1 MATYRELHG
10 RSIQAVTT
18 DPTGEVAEGQIW
30 YNTTTDTFK
39 SVLVTEAWASASSLN
54 NNSQGRAGFGSQAA
68 AVAGPG
74 QGPSGSIQVTEEY
87 NGSGWSNGNNST
99 RSAAENQYTSGAGTP
114 TAGAMASG
122 GYPGTMT
129 AETEEYDGTSWTA
142 GNNIGTAVRNYVFDG
157 ASYTS
162 ALVFGG
168 NSQPHPGTATNITT
182 TQIYDGTN
190 WTTGGAMNTGR
201 RNHAGSSQG
210 NESAS
215 LATAGNVPGLSSN
228 TEEYNGTSWTEVT
241 NQPTAIAYQGYA
253 GTQTNAIVWNGYTPS
268 VVTTT
273 LGYDGSS
280 WSSKPSVSGQRL
292 NYHNNSGT
300 APAALI
306 FGGEGPSGTLST
318 VEQFNRSANIIT
330 AAAWASGTAL
340 PSARFNGASAGTA
353 TAGII
358 AGGELAPG
366 TRTGE
371 TVYFDGSAWTA
382 QPATLSPAP
391 NADGVKMAGTQTAGI
406 LNSFRG
412 GGSPG
417 PAYTDARSWNGS
429 AWSTIP
435 STSSNHSFSN
445 LFRNGTPSAA
455 TTIGGDNE
463 VGGIQSAVEEY
474 NGSSWGSETALPA
487 GRGNMAAFGTPSA
500 GVIAG
505 GALGPGTPNRTA
517 TALEYNGSSWTTT
530 GSITEAA
537 TVVAGGG
544 TQTTGIIFGGY
555 NPSPAATGRTN
566 TYDGT
571 VFSTAPTMATA
582 RGGTYSIGDSSGA
595 YAAGGNPPVSTTVE
609 EFSPQT
615 EAVNVKTL
623 TQS

>member
-1 MATYRELHG
+1 MVTG
-10 RSIQAVTT
+10 GFSTAVT
-18 DPTGEVAEGQIW
+18 A
-30 YNTTTDTFK
+30 
-39 SVLVTEAWASASSLN
+39 L
-54 NNSQGRAGFGSQAA
+54 
-68 AVAGPG
+68 
-74 QGPSGSIQVTEEY
+74 TEEY
-87 NGSGWSNGNNST
+87 NKS
-99 RSAAENQYTSGAGTP
+99 
-114 TAGAMASG
+114 
-122 GYPGTMT
+122 
-129 AETEEYDGTSWTA
+129 
-142 GNNIGTAVRNYVFDG
+142 V
-157 ASYTS
+157 
-162 ALVFGG
+162 
-168 NSQPHPGTATNITT
+168 
-182 TQIYDGTN
+182 
-190 WTTGGAMNTGR
+190 
-201 RNHAGSSQG
+201 
-210 NESAS
+210 
-215 LATAGNVPGLSSN
+215 NV
-228 TEEYNGTSWTEVT
+228 
-241 NQPTAIAYQGYA
+241 
-253 GTQTNAIVWNGYTPS
+253 
-268 VVTTT
+268 
-273 LGYDGSS
+273 
-280 WSSKPSVSGQRL
+280 
-292 NYHNNSGT
+292 
-300 APAALI
+300 
-306 FGGEGPSGTLST
+306 
-318 VEQFNRSANIIT
+318 IT

-340 PSARFNGASAGTA
+340 PSARFNGASAGTT

-391 NADGVKMAGTQTAGI
+391 NADGVKMAGTQTAAI

-429 AWSTIP
+429 AWTSIP

-463 VGGIQSAVEEY
+463 TTGIQTAVEEY

-487 GRGNMAAFGTPSA
+487 GRGNMAAFGTPTA
-500 GVIAG
+500 GVVAG
-505 GALGPGTPNRTA
+505 GNLGPGTPNRTA

-609 EFSPQT
+609 EFT
-615 EAVNVKTL
+615 GETTAVNVKTL